1 MKIILDKVVGIN
13 SYPQYVELIHE
24 PDNEYSNNCCATR
37 VEFMGQKLGY
47 ISEKP
52 SCFEYPTNEYIN
64 ANNIRKARIASI
76 TLEFPEVKEKP
87 TKKEINFCNSSVEFD
102 IRAKCKKCDTLQPA
116 QQLNTKFGT
125 KYLIE
130 SCVKCKEKTWASES
144 VTSMTDKTE
153 DIPVISNY

>member
-24 PDNEYSNNCCATR
+24 PENEHSKNGYATR

-52 SCFEYPTNEYIN
+52 SCFIFPTNEYVN
-64 ANNIRKARIASI
+64 HNNIRKARIASI
-76 TLEFPEVKEKP
+76 TLELPEIKEKE
-87 TKKEINFCNSSVEFD
+87 KKEINFCNSSVEFD
-102 IRAKCKKCDTLQPA
+102 IRAKCKSCDTLQPA
-116 QQLNTKFGT
+116 QQLSTKFGT

-130 SCVKCKEKTWASES
+130 SCVKCKEKTWSSKSE
-144 VTSMTDKTE
+144 TSMTDKTE